1 MLSNF
6 EITPEE
12 LHRSITE
19 NDTNMNILDV
29 RSAEEFSI
37 CALSHSK
44 NIPLDTLQ
52 RQLDALDPDAC
63 YVVLCHHGVR
73 SLQACLLMH
82 QKGFTNVKSLK
93 GGIDAW
99 SRCIDSSLPLY

>member
-6 EITPEE
+6 EITPDE
-12 LHRSITE
+12 LNQQLKSSHKI
-19 NDTNMNILDV
+19 NILDV
-29 RSAEEFSI
+29 RSNGEFSF
-37 CALSHSK
+37 CSLSQSK
-44 NIPLDTLQ
+44 NIPLD
-52 RQLDALDPDAC
+52 QLSQELESLDREDY
-63 YVVLCHHGVR
+63 YVVLCHHGIR

-82 QKGFTNVKSLK
+82 QKGFSNVKSLK